1 MFKYPMIKNYFASV
15 LISILFALFI
25 ANNITG
31 THLSHDLTAYL
42 APVVAYIKGYG
53 IPYLDFFDI
62 KAPGLLIFFLPWVYF
77 FGYSLVSMLVLELIV
92 TIICMC
98 LYRYLIKEL
107 SNRWVADIFF
117 VLALFYCITSGQLHM
132 MLQSETIG
140 LLMVLSS
147 IALVVHY
154 RLKAYSYLIAG
165 FLLLFAGQVKE
176 IYIFTPVAMMI
187 YIAFGKIPLASKFNK
202 ILFLL
207 IGCSVSAALI
217 FLFLKISGAYDAYIE
232 VIQYKRTFF
241 SFPPPSSI
249 ISKSKEV
256 MGALSI
262 NFYPYF
268 SGVALLILL
277 VVFNL
282 SSLRLSDSVD
292 SRRNKIFQVVCLQC
306 FAILVGFIWQMKR
319 PDGHYLL
326 PIWIMWSLFSLG
338 LIFCVLRIVQK
349 KNIYMLVL
357 FLISAHIVIYPLVAN
372 ISDAFKIIS
381 AEKWVIYK
389 NWPFESGL
397 EMQKYDYIKKQVSDQ
412 DCIQQAYGWNS
423 GAAYIYT
430 NIKPCSKYFLSNLI
444 KTGEMKSAY
453 KRKIL
458 GNLPAVLIYSTYGAD
473 MDTKI
478 FEKEVIAWHDIIN
491 GCYQKTEYEDI
502 FILDKRKKDA
512 CLIDFLAHDNGK

>member
-1 MFKYPMIKNYFASV
+1 MIIKFFPA
-15 LISILFALFI
+15 LISIVFALFT
-25 ANNITG
+25 ANSITG
-31 THLSHDLTAYL
+31 NQLSHDLTAYL

-62 KAPGLLIFFLPWVYF
+62 KAPGLLMFFLPWVYV
-77 FGYSLVSMLVLELIV
+77 FGYSLASILALELSV
-92 TIICMC
+92 TIACMS
-98 LYRYLIKEL
+98 LYGYLIKEL
-107 SNRWVADIFF
+107 SDRRVANIYFI
-117 VLALFYCITSGQLHM
+117 LALLYCISSSQLHM

-140 LLMVLSS
+140 IFMILAS
-147 IALVVHY
+147 IVFAINYGWRTHFFIV
-154 RLKAYSYLIAG
+154 IG
-165 FLLLFAGQVKE
+165 FILFFAGQVKE
-176 IYIFTPVAMMI
+176 IYIFSPIAMMAWI
-187 YIAFGKIPLASKFNK
+187 LLQKLPIIVKFKN
-202 ILFLL
+202 IFCLI
-207 IGCSVSAALI
+207 IGCILSALVI
-217 FLFLKISGAYDAYIE
+217 FLFLKISGAFEAYLE
-232 VIQYKRTFF
+232 VIQYKRAFF

-268 SGVALLILL
+268 SGISLLILL
-277 VVFNL
+277 VVFNP
-282 SSLRLSDSVD
+282 SGLRLSDSVD
-292 SRRNKIFQVVCLQC
+292 ARRNKIFQLVCLQC

-338 LIFCVLRIVQK
+338 LIFYVLRIIQFK
-349 KNIYMLVL
+349 KNIYMRVL
-357 FLISAHIVIYPLVAN
+357 FLISAGIVIYPLAAN
-372 ISDAFKIIS
+372 VSDAFKIIS
-381 AEKWVIYK
+381 TEKWVIFK
-389 NWPFESGL
+389 NWPFESGR
-397 EMQKYDYIKKQVSDQ
+397 EMQKFDYIKKQVSDQ

-453 KRKIL
+453 KGKIL

-473 MDTKI
+473 MDAKI
-478 FEKEVIAWHDIIN
+478 FEKEVIAWQDIIS

-512 CLIDFLAHDNGK
+512 CLMNFLAHNNGK

>member
-1 MFKYPMIKNYFASV
+1 MNKNYFAPV
-15 LISILFALFI
+15 LISILFALLI

-77 FGYSLVSMLVLELIV
+77 FGYSLVSMLILELIV

-98 LYRYLIKEL
+98 LYRHLIKEL

-117 VLALFYCITSGQLHM
+117 VLSLFYCITSTQLHM

-147 IALVVHY
+147 IVLVAHCG
-154 RLKAYSYLIAG
+154 LKAYSYLIAG

-176 IYIFTPVAMMI
+176 IYIFTPAAMMI
-187 YIAFGKIPLASKFNK
+187 YIAFRKMPLASKVNK
-202 ILFLL
+202 ILFIF
-207 IGCSVSAALI
+207 IGCGVSAVLI

-241 SFPPPSSI
+241 SFPPPVSI
-249 ISKSKEV
+249 ISKSREV
-256 MGALSI
+256 MTALSI

-268 SGVALLILL
+268 IGIGLL
-277 VVFNL
+277 VVLVALNLNGMRLNKCTRSRRIEVFNL
-282 SSLRLSDSVD
+282 VW
-292 SRRNKIFQVVCLQC
+292 LQC
-306 FAILVGFIWQMKR
+306 LVILVGFIWQMKR

-338 LIFCVLRIVQK
+338 LVFCAVHIIQNNMNIFMRF
-349 KNIYMLVL
+349 LVS
-357 FLISAHIVIYPLVAN
+357 ISAIIVIYPLINNVPDAIKFIAN
-372 ISDAFKIIS
+372 EKI
-381 AEKWVIYK
+381 VIFE
-389 NWPFESGL
+389 NWPFENDG
-397 EMQKYDYIKKQVSDQ
+397 EMQKYDFVKKQVLNQ
-412 DCIQQAYGWNS
+412 GCIQQAYGWNS

-444 KTGEMKSAY
+444 KTSDMKADY
-453 KRKIL
+453 KSQIIK
-458 GNLPAVLIYSTYGAD
+458 NLPAVIIYSTYGAD

-478 FEKEVIAWHDIIN
+478 FEKEVISWHDIIN
-491 GCYQKTEYEDI
+491 KCYQITEYEDI
-502 FILDKRKKDA
+502 FILDKSKKDA
-512 CLIDFLAHDNGK
+512 CLMDFLVHENGK